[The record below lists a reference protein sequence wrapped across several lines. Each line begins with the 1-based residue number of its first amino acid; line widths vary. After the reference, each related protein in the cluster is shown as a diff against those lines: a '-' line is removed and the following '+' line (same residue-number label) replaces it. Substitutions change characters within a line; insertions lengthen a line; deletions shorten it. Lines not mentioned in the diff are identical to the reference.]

1 MEQWDSQG
9 SVGWCLDCEGSRASR
24 ADHVQDLGSSCYRMP
39 AQGFPQ
45 ELMETFYFDIVW
57 VWHVLCAFGARPSW
71 WWTSGHHVAGLQ
83 VCKALQGDPPYH
95 RVHFWTNSGWG
106 LNSGEMWNI
115 YAVAV
120 TRRSYSQNKELTQVG
135 WAKQL
140 CMNEV
145 LRTNFQLVYL
155 GQTKLLLLTY
165 PLGSQEYGE
174 LFILLFPNMQ
184 WEIIGLLWMGCCSS
198 FLRGK
203 SRNWLACIAHT
214 TCSYLTLCASPL
226 LSFGWDYCDIL
237 IYKLLFSDLQLWC
250 QVAMSAISNSV
261 VPFCSLESE
270 ECWKFSDMGV
280 LEIINGLGD
289 RWNRYFWTS
298 WIRISIWS

>member
-1 MEQWDSQG
+1 MQLLWRDGATVRTRSWLKL
-9 SVGWCLDCEGSRASR
+9 VG
-24 ADHVQDLGSSCYRMP
+24 P
-39 AQGFPQ
+39 
-45 ELMETFYFDIVW
+45 
-57 VWHVLCAFGARPSW
+57 
-71 WWTSGHHVAGLQ
+71 
-83 VCKALQGDPPYH
+83 
-95 RVHFWTNSGWG
+95 N
-106 LNSGEMWNI
+106 
-115 YAVAV
+115 
-120 TRRSYSQNKELTQVG
+120 
-135 WAKQL
+135 
-140 CMNEV
+140 
-145 LRTNFQLVYL
+145 NFVYL
-155 GQTKLLLLTY
+155 GQTKLLLTY

-214 TCSYLTLCASPL
+214 TCPYLTLCASPL

-250 QVAMSAISNSV
+250 QVAMSAISNTV
-261 VPFCSLESE
+261 VPFCSLESQ

-298 WIRISIWS
+298 